1 MLPTGQDVVQCAQ
14 LLIEQGLCD
23 KLLIDMS
30 TTGVEPALALHKLA
44 ADNALRVL
52 DAPVTGGVMGAAKG
66 TLTVMVGGAK
76 SDFEAAAPILNT
88 VGRFVTYA
96 GAAGCGQAVKVCNNM
111 AAGIIKIAISEAF
124 ALAKKMGVDEQV
136 LFDVASN
143 GSANCFALT
152 VSCPVPGLV
161 PQAPS
166 THDYRGGFATKLML
180 KDMKLAQ
187 SAAATYGVPLSLGS
201 VATSLYEHCVSAGL
215 GDYDNSIVFKF
226 ITKDDVNHLE
236 G

>member
-1 MLPTGQDVVQCAQ
+1 
-14 LLIEQGLCD
+14 
-23 KLLIDMS
+23 
-30 TTGVEPALALHKLA
+30 
-44 ADNALRVL
+44 
-52 DAPVTGGVMGAAKG
+52 
-66 TLTVMVGGAK
+66 
-76 SDFEAAAPILNT
+76 
-88 VGRFVTYA
+88 
-96 GAAGCGQAVKVCNNM
+96 
-111 AAGIIKIAISEAF
+111 
-124 ALAKKMGVDEQV
+124 
-136 LFDVASN
+136 
-143 GSANCFALT
+143 
-152 VSCPVPGLV
+152 VPGLV